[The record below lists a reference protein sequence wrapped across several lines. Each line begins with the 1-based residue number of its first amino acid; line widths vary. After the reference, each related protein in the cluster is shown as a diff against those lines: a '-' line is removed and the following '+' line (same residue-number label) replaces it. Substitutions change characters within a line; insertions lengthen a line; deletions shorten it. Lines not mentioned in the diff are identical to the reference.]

1 MTNIKTKKKCS
12 GPCKR
17 VLSLEAFGSNV
28 AKTDGLQSECRDCRK
43 DINFKWR
50 EANPDYWSE
59 WYAANK
65 DKRAEY
71 QATYVAE
78 RIAEDL
84 EGHRAYARAH
94 QAVRRA
100 HGPASGYLC
109 ACGCGK
115 QAYDWA
121 LMADASGFKKSKRY
135 SWSENVE
142 DYVPMTRACHR
153 NYDTG
158 NLVVVRKAA

>member
-1 MTNIKTKKKCS
+1 MTNNKTKKCS
-12 GPCKR
+12 GTCKQ
-17 VLSLEAFGSNV
+17 VLPLEAFGPNSH
-28 AKTDGLQSECRDCRK
+28 KTDGLQSECRECRK
-43 DINFKWR
+43 GINLKWR
-50 EANPDYWSE
+50 EANPGYWSE

-65 DKRAEY
+65 DRRSEY
-71 QATYVAE
+71 QANYAAE

-100 HGPASGYLC
+100 HGSASTYLC

-121 LMADASGFKKSKRY
+121 LMNDGFEVKESKRY
-135 SWSENVE
+135 RWSDNVD
-142 DYVPMTRACHR
+142 DYVPMNRACHR
-153 NYDTG
+153 NYDAG

>member
-1 MTNIKTKKKCS
+1 MTDNKTKKCS
-12 GPCKR
+12 GTCKK
-17 VLSLEAFGSNV
+17 VLPLEAFGPN
-28 AKTDGLQSECRDCRK
+28 AHKADGLQSECRDCRK
-43 DINFKWR
+43 ALNTKWR
-50 EANPDYWSE
+50 DANPGYWSE

-71 QATYVAE
+71 QAAYVAE

-100 HGPASGYLC
+100 HGSASGYLC

-115 QAYDWA
+115 QAYDCA
-121 LMADASGFKKSKRY
+121 LMADAAELKKSKRY
-135 SWSENVE
+135 TWSDSVD
-142 DYVPMTRACHR
+142 DYVPMARSCHR
-153 NYDTG
+153 KYDTG